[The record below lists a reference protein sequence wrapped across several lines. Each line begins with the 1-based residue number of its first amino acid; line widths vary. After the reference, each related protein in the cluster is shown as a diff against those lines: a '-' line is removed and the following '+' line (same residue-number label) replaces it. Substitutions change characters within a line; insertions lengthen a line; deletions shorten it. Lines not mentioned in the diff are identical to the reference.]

1 MRKYLEN
8 KWRQKQ
14 QDQNLW
20 DGMQRKQYW
29 EKVTIVNSY
38 IKEERSRTSLVVQGV
53 RNPPTGSGSM
63 GSIPGPESFHMM
75 QASTTTK
82 AWVP

>member
-1 MRKYLEN
+1 MKTKTTRPKSVGWHAMKAVL
-8 KWRQKQ
+8 K
-14 QDQNLW
+14 
-20 DGMQRKQYW
+20 
-29 EKVTIVNSY
+29 EKVTVVNSY
-38 IKEERSRTSLVVQGV
+38 IKEERSRTSLVVHGV
-53 RNPPTGSGSM
+53 RNPPTGSESM